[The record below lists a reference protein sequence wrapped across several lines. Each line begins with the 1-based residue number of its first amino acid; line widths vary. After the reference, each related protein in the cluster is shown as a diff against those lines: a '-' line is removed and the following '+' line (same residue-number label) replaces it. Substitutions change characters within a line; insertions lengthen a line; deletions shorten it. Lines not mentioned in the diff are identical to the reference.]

1 MSLPYPSLLLAI
13 LLLVGLSA
21 RAQTNDTIS
30 VDKSHYDLF
39 HPTPRKYMRPM
50 VPDRPGITESP
61 YTVDAGHFQLENDG
75 LRLLNSR
82 DGDARDRSLYLNHVL
97 MKIGLTNRTDLQ
109 VGLNSYTINKHWEDK
124 GTMEPERQARMG
136 DMVVRLKR
144 NLIGDD
150 NKGFALA
157 AIGYVRLPTGKEV
170 GDGAVEYGLL
180 VPVIYMLPHDWNIG
194 AQTAAEWMY
203 DRESTSHFVLLTPTF
218 TIDKVFTHWLE
229 GFAEV
234 VGHWD
239 TSKNRWQAGVNL
251 GPQFDVSDNLQF
263 DIGTH
268 IALNRQTDHEYFV
281 GFSFR
286 L

>member
-1 MSLPYPSLLLAI
+1 MSLSYSSLLLTA

-21 RAQTNDTIS
+21 RAQTNDTIP
-30 VDKSHYDLF
+30 VDKSPYDLF

-61 YTVDAGHFQLENDG
+61 YTVDAGHFQLESDG

-82 DGDARDRSLYLNHVL
+82 DGNARDQSLYLNHVL
-97 MKIGLTNRTDLQ
+97 MKIGLTNQTDLQ
-109 VGLNSYTINKHWEDK
+109 VGINSYTINKHWEDK
-124 GTMEPERQARMG
+124 TTKPERQARLG

-144 NLIGDD
+144 NILGDD
-150 NKGFALA
+150 NKRFALA
-157 AIGYVRLPTGKEV
+157 AIGYVRLPTGKAV

-180 VPVIYMLPHDWNIG
+180 VPVVYKLPHDWNVG
-194 AQTAAEWMY
+194 AQAEAEWLY
-203 DRESTSHFVLLTPTF
+203 DRESASHFLLLTPTF
-218 TIDKVFTHWLE
+218 TIDKEFTEWLE
-229 GFAEV
+229 GFVEL
-234 VGHWD
+234 VGYWD
-239 TSKNRWQAGVNL
+239 TSQNRWKSSVNL
-251 GPQFDVSDNLQF
+251 GPQFDVSKNLQF

-268 IALNRQTDHEYFV
+268 IALNSQTDHEYFV